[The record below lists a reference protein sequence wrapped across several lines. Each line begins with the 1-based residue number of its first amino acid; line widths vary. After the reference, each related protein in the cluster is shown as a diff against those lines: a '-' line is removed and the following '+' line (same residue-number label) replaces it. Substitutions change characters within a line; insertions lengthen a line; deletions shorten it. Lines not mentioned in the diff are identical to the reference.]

1 MTIVMRRKPVAAAR
15 RWVLARCTS
24 LLTKPLATYTQRVP
38 NNIEKLQRTLRKGDV
53 LLVEGDQRISQVIR
67 YLTQSSWSHCA
78 IYVGD
83 ALLAD
88 PQHADDVR
96 ARFGDE
102 AGHLLIEADAANGVA
117 ANPLS
122 KYERYNIRI
131 CRPEGLHRDDVDAV
145 LRHVIAHMGRGYDVR
160 HIFELA
166 RFFFPVS
173 LVPRRWRRA
182 ALTFGST
189 PSRNAAICST
199 MLADAFTRVGYPI
212 LPDVVVVDAG
222 TPVPRWQRWLTGARC
237 RPTARF
243 RRPNVHVVT
252 PRDFDLSPY
261 FEVIK
266 FNHLGDPR
274 LDYRQIVW
282 EDEPGADPAAAVAA
296 TAVVEPPPAERP
308 AAEPT
313 ASPPARATARRLTR
327 LRPLLL
333 RRSQTG

>member
-1 MTIVMRRKPVAAAR
+1 MTIEMTRKPVTAVR
-15 RWVLARCTS
+15 RWVLARCTA

-88 PQHADDVR
+88 PRHAETMR

-102 AGHLLIEADAANGVA
+102 AQHLLVEADAANGVDA
-117 ANPLS
+117 SPLS

-131 CRPEGLHRDDVDAV
+131 CRPQELHRDDVGA
-145 LRHVIAHMGRGYDVR
+145 LLQHVIAHMGRRYDVR

-166 RFFFPVS
+166 RFFLPVS

-182 ALTFGST
+182 ALSFGSR

-212 LPDVVVVDAG
+212 LPDVVLIDAG
-222 TPVPRWQRWLTGARC
+222 TPSPWWRRWLGGDRY

-243 RRPNVHVVT
+243 RRPNVAVVT

-274 LDYRQIVW
+274 LDYRQIIW
-282 EDEPGADPAAAVAA
+282 EDEPIAAAAPAVSEPAEAAAPAPAAA
-296 TAVVEPPPAERP
+296 
-308 AAEPT
+308 AEPK
-313 ASPPARATARRLTR
+313 SDRPRATGRLIR
-327 LRPLLL
+327 LRPSLLK
-333 RRSQTG
+333 RSQAG